1 MEPCGGAL
9 FRDVVWRPTAGIMRL
24 MRRRL
29 HPVAA
34 EGFTLIEL
42 LVALTLMALLSVIL
56 FGGLRFG
63 IRAWETGGRNLEEAG
78 RIEAVQSLLR
88 RELRQARF
96 LPQKD
101 NAGPVAPFKGDAN
114 SLVFIAPVPDPAGVG
129 GSDLFRL
136 ALHESNNRSALTL
149 AWRLYRPELLASDH
163 QIFDDGTVL
172 IGDIASIELSY
183 YGAPGPQL
191 PVQWWDKWDGSSGRP
206 QLIRLRME
214 FPPGDRRRWP
224 DLIIRVLDAAS

>member
-1 MEPCGGAL
+1 
-9 FRDVVWRPTAGIMRL
+9 MRL
-24 MRRRL
+24 MRRRA

-42 LVALTLMALLSVIL
+42 LVALTLMAMLSVIL

-88 RELRQARF
+88 RELTQARF
-96 LPQKD
+96 LPQKN
-101 NAGPVAPFKGDAN
+101 NAGPVAPFKGDAS
-114 SLVFIAPVPDPAGVG
+114 SLVFIAPLPNHGDLG
-129 GSDLFRL
+129 GSYLFRL
-136 ALHESNNRSALTL
+136 ALRENQGRSDLTL
-149 AWRLYRPELLASDH
+149 AWRLYRPELLVSDH

-172 IGDIASIELSY
+172 VGNIASIELSY
-183 YGAPGPQL
+183 YGSPGPQL
-191 PVQWWDKWDGSSGRP
+191 PFQWWDKWDGSSGRP

-214 FPPGDRRRWP
+214 FSPGDRRRWP
-224 DLIIRVLDAAS
+224 DLIIRVIGAAS

>member
-1 MEPCGGAL
+1 
-9 FRDVVWRPTAGIMRL
+9 MRL
-24 MRRRL
+24 MRCRV
-29 HPVAA
+29 HPVA

-78 RIEAVQSLLR
+78 RIESVQSLLR
-88 RELRQARF
+88 RELTQARF

-101 NAGPVAPFKGDAN
+101 NAGPVAPFKGDAT
-114 SLVFIAPVPDPAGVG
+114 SLVFIAPLPNHGGVG
-129 GSDLFRL
+129 GSYLFRL
-136 ALHESNNRSALTL
+136 ALRESNGRSDLTL
-149 AWRLYRPELLASDH
+149 AWRLYRPELLVSDGR
-163 QIFDDGTVL
+163 IFDDGTVL
-172 IGDIASIELSY
+172 VGGIASIELSY

-191 PVQWWDKWDGSSGRP
+191 PLQWWDKWDGASGRP

-224 DLIIRVLDAAS
+224 DLIIRVMDAAI